1 MQREAEIKLRIV
13 LDENKFPSNIFW
25 QATDSGIEGEKP
37 AEAML
42 LSLWDGEGKNTLSID
57 LWTNKMLVDDMSFH
71 FYQTFL
77 KMADTYQ
84 SASNNEEAAEMIR
97 ELAYKFAEK
106 LELSKKNQ

>member
-1 MQREAEIKLRIV
+1 MAREAEIKFRIV
-13 LDENKFPSNIFW
+13 LDENNFPAEINW
-25 QATDSGIEGEKP
+25 QATDSGFEGEKP

-84 SASNNEEAAEMIR
+84 SASNNPEAAEMIR
-97 ELAYKFAEK
+97 DLAYKFAEK
-106 LELSKKNQ
+106 LDLSKKNQ